1 MTTGWGVAT
10 SGVLYYNGISG
21 EDVDPIVPA
30 AYGKTSDPED
40 GVEMSDS
47 CFGHPGAA
55 GDFHYHSAS
64 PCQVDEAR
72 GASGAVN
79 VDLEW
84 DP

>member
-40 GVEMSDS
+40 GVEMADS
-47 CFGHPGAA
+47 CYGHPGAA

-64 PCQVDEAR
+64 PCQVDEER
-72 GASGAVN
+72 GKSGNVN
-79 VDLEW
+79 VD
-84 DP
+84 